1 MKIVLYTSS
10 TGFTKKYAEW
20 IATSLKCEALPLK
33 KAKNLASYDTVIY
46 GGWIMGNMIMG
57 LSKLKKLYSG
67 DYVLFATGSSPM
79 TPTIIE
85 TIKQENQ
92 LADVP
97 FFYMQSG
104 FCFEKLGFFK
114 RTMLHLVKKS
124 VSKKENKTEQ
134 DLFMEEAL
142 SHSFDNS
149 DPKYIQP
156 LVAHITGK

>member
-1 MKIVLYTSS
+1 
-10 TGFTKKYAEW
+10 
-20 IATSLKCEALPLK
+20 
-33 KAKNLASYDTVIY
+33 
-46 GGWIMGNMIMG
+46 MG
-57 LSKLKKLYSG
+57 LNKLKKLYSG

-85 TIKQENQ
+85 TIKQENR

-97 FFYMQSG
+97 FFYMPSG